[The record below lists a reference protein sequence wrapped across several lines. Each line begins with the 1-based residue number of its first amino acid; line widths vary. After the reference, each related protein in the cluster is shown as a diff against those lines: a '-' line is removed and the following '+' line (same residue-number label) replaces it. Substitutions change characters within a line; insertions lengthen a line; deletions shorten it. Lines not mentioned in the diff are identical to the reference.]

1 MSRKSR
7 PYRPIILTFGVV
19 GALAVFGMASPASA
33 LVELNSVPV
42 GSNPYSVGLSPD
54 GTYAL
59 VPNEGDHTVSRIDLA
74 TAAVTATINVPS
86 NPVHVAFTPDGSKAY
101 VTSWVGDAITVIDT
115 ATNGTTQVTGI
126 AVGSHPFGIVTT
138 SDGSEAIV
146 TEYGNGHVLTVS
158 TATNAVTHDV
168 NSGAGQLQ
176 GIALDPTGA
185 TAYVGSP
192 GGWLESYDIATN
204 TFDPGTVTGLGWIN
218 NIAVAPDGS
227 EVWLTNDNL
236 AGSIT
241 ILDVASDAVVLTM
254 TGYQYPDGIQF
265 SPDGSVVYIA
275 EDHIDTVT
283 ALDFFSLDALYA
295 YPTGN
300 GPYGVTLSPDGRRLY
315 VPNYSGNNVSV
326 IGTIQRIT
334 GPDRFEVAVSI
345 SQRAYPGTSNVVFIA
360 NGLNYP
366 DALSAGPVA
375 AGLHGPLL
383 LTSPTSIPAS
393 VLAEVQR
400 LQPAAI
406 YIVGGPNSVSDAV
419 KDQLDA
425 LPIPGNPPVTRAGGA
440 DRYEASRNINN
451 LFFGNAA
458 TVYITTGRNFPD
470 ALSAGAAGAV
480 NGVPVLLVD
489 GLASSLDPAV
499 LNQLTA
505 WGTVKVKIAGGP
517 ASVSPGIQSQLE
529 TLLGLSNVERL
540 TGATRYDASL
550 AINVDAF
557 ATASTAYIAT
567 GQKFPDAL
575 AGSALAAADGAPL
588 FVVPGTCV
596 PQGMLDAMD
605 AMGVGEVVLLGGP
618 ASLTQS
624 VFSLVN
630 C

>member
-1 MSRKSR
+1 MSRSFR
-7 PYRPIILTFGVV
+7 RILLTFGVV
-19 GALAVFGMASPASA
+19 VGLVAMGIAAPATA
-33 LVELNSVPV
+33 LVELHNVPV
-42 GSNPYSVGLSPD
+42 GNHPYSVGVSPD

-59 VPNEGDHTVSRIDLA
+59 VPNEGDDTVSRVDLA
-74 TAAVTATINVPS
+74 TALVTATINVPDE
-86 NPVHVAFTPDGSKAY
+86 PARVAFTPDGAKAY
-101 VTSWVGDAITVIDT
+101 VTSWGGDAITVIDT

-126 AVGSHPFGIVTT
+126 TAGSHPFGIAMT

-146 TEYGNGHVLTVS
+146 TDYGDGDVLTVS
-158 TATNAVTHDV
+158 TATDAVTHDV
-168 NSGAGQLQ
+168 ASGAGQLQ
-176 GIALDPTGA
+176 GIALDASDA

-192 GGWLESYDIATN
+192 GGGLYFYDLATH
-204 TFDPGTVTGLGWIN
+204 TFSPDTITGLGWIDD
-218 NIAVAPDGS
+218 IAIAPDGS
-227 EVWLTNDNL
+227 EVWLTNNNL
-236 AGSIT
+236 SGSVSIY
-241 ILDVASDAVVLTM
+241 DVASQAIVLTM

-265 SPDGSVVYIA
+265 SPDGSVVYIT
-275 EDHIDTVT
+275 EYQIDSVT
-283 ALDFFSLDALYA
+283 AIDFFSLDVLYE
-295 YPTGN
+295 YQTGA
-300 GPYGVTLSPDGRRLY
+300 GPFPATLSADGRRLY
-315 VPNYSGNNVSV
+315 VPNYDDGTVSI

-334 GPDRFEVAVSI
+334 GADRFDVAVSI
-345 SQRAYPGTSNVVFIA
+345 SQRAYPGTANVVFIA

-375 AGLHGPLL
+375 AGMGGPLL
-383 LTSPTSIPAS
+383 LTSPTSIPSS
-393 VLAEVQR
+393 VLDEVER
-400 LQPAAI
+400 LQPHAI

-440 DRYEASRNINN
+440 DRYEASRNIND
-451 LFFGNAA
+451 LFFSTAP

-489 GLASSLDPAV
+489 GVASSLDTAV
-499 LNQLTA
+499 LNQLDA

-517 ASVSPGIQSQLE
+517 ASVSPQIQAQLE
-529 TLLGLSNVERL
+529 TKLGLANVQRL
-540 TGATRYDASL
+540 SGATRYDASL
-550 AINVDAF
+550 AINADAF

-588 FVVPGTCV
+588 FVVPSTCV

-605 AMGVGEVVLLGGP
+605 GMGVGEVVLLGGP
-618 ASLTQS
+618 ASLNQS